1 MVCVLAGVVRRCF
14 STSTAWEGEGL
25 PGRPD
30 RGGAT
35 VWEDDTD
42 DEIVFEKRRGDTK
55 VVEKGPTKQLLND
68 KPKLQMS
75 HEERKSLNAMKDL
88 LEWEEEK
95 VLEVIRVQKS
105 PGGSSRQ
112 ALLFFVVNQI
122 LVTPFSSQVLLTHFV

>member
-75 HEERKSLNAMKDL
+75 HEERKCLTVMKDL

-95 VLEVIRVQKS
+95 VLEVIRQS
-105 PGGSSRQ
+105 PDLLDMKTGEENSQTGSV
-112 ALLFFVVNQI
+112 FVM
-122 LVTPFSSQVLLTHFV
+122 FDSDDE

>member
-25 PGRPD
+25 PGRPC
-30 RGGAT
+30 RGGVT

-55 VVEKGPTKQLLND
+55 VVEKGPTKQLLNN
-68 KPKLQMS
+68 KPKLQMP
-75 HEERKSLNAMKDL
+75 HEERKSLNVRKDL

-95 VLEVIRVQKS
+95 VLEVISKS
-105 PGGSSRQ
+105 PD
-112 ALLFFVVNQI
+112 LLDMKTGEENSQTRSVFVM
-122 LVTPFSSQVLLTHFV
+122 FDSDDE

>member
-75 HEERKSLNAMKDL
+75 HEERKSLNVRKDL
-88 LEWEEEK
+88 LKWEEEK
-95 VLEVIRVQKS
+95 VLEVIRQS
-105 PGGSSRQ
+105 PDLLDMKTGEENSQTGSV
-112 ALLFFVVNQI
+112 FVM
-122 LVTPFSSQVLLTHFV
+122 FDSDDE